1 MDRLTSE
8 WDESDQLSL
17 LYVLHSDKVI
27 DDHGQDWTTLDR
39 MFIKV
44 LEELKGGYVN
54 TYAIDCADEHTHVD
68 EGINLKK
75 VCENEPWQPVF

>member
-1 MDRLTSE
+1 MDKLTQV

-44 LEELKGGYVN
+44 LDELKGGYVN
-54 TYAIDCADEHTHVD
+54 TYAVDCAD
-68 EGINLKK
+68 
-75 VCENEPWQPVF
+75 